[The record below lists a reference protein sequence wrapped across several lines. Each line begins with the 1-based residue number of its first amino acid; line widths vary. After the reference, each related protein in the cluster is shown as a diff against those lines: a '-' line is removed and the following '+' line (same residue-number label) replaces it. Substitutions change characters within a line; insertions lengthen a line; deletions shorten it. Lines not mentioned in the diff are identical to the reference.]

1 MRHQPDS
8 IGLSLDKNGWACVTE
23 LIEKANR
30 HGKKLDKELINQ
42 IIRHG
47 SKKRFVMDDEG
58 KFIRAGYGHSI
69 EIDLEL
75 KPKTPPPLL
84 YYGTAN
90 TSVEA
95 IRKEGIK
102 AVGRNFVHLSVCKE
116 DAQYVGS
123 RHGRPVILN
132 VQAKSMAAEGYKF
145 FQSESEAGIW
155 LTQKVPPEFI
165 L

>member
-1 MRHQPDS
+1 
-8 IGLSLDKNGWACVTE
+8 
-23 LIEKANR
+23 
-30 HGKKLDKELINQ
+30 
-42 IIRHG
+42 
-47 SKKRFVMDDEG
+47 MDEEG

-84 YYGTAN
+84 YHGTAH
-90 TSVEA
+90 TSVKA

-102 AVGRNFVHLSVCKE
+102 AGERNFVHLSVCKK

-123 RHGRPVILN
+123 RHGKPVILN
-132 VQAKSMAAEGYKF
+132 VQARSMAAEGYNF

-155 LTQKVPPEFI
+155 LIKKVPPQFI
-165 L
+165 M